1 MTLVETLIVLLM
13 ATQPFGGIPFTV
25 SAVGTDKIQVELMQ
39 EPPVQMVF
47 NDQLEI
53 IEVNHKERRCE
64 KDI

>member
-25 SAVGTDKIQVELMQ
+25 SAIGTDKAQVELMR

-53 IEVNHKERRCE
+53 IEINHTQPTCK